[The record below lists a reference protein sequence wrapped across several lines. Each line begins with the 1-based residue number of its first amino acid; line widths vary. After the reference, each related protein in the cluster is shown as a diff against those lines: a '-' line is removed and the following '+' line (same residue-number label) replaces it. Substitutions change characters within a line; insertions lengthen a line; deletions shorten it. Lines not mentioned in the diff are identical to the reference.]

1 MSSPPALDFPSS
13 DMEDVA
19 MNDGTAAEQSM
30 PDAPPPGGN
39 LLFLPA
45 TPSAAGTPARQ
56 RYSNAP
62 DSTPL
67 RGVMARRALGMETPK
82 RTPLF
87 MRKKT
92 TITMS
97 ISFLLIDASLDD
109 SSPAKTPQRRVH
121 QPSDAP
127 LDSDPLDFPS

>member
-13 DMEDVA
+13 EMDDVE
-19 MNDGTAAEQSM
+19 MNDGAAEQSM
-30 PDAPPPGGN
+30 PDVPPPGN
-39 LLFLPA
+39 PLFLPA

-67 RGVMARRALGMETPK
+67 RGVIARRALGMQTPK

-87 MRKKT
+87 IRKKA
-92 TITMS
+92 MV
-97 ISFLLIDASLDD
+97 ISEIPLLIHAFFS
-109 SSPAKTPQRRVH
+109 
-121 QPSDAP
+121 
-127 LDSDPLDFPS
+127 

>member
-1 MSSPPALDFPSS
+1 MG
-13 DMEDVA
+13 
-19 MNDGTAAEQSM
+19 DGAAAEQSM
-30 PDAPPPGGN
+30 PDAPQPGN

-45 TPSAAGTPARQ
+45 TPSAAGTPAPQ

-67 RGVMARRALGMETPK
+67 RGVMARRALGMQTPK

-92 TITMS
+92 TLKL
-97 ISFLLIDASLDD
+97 SFL
-109 SSPAKTPQRRVH
+109 VVN
-121 QPSDAP
+121 
-127 LDSDPLDFPS
+127 

>member
-13 DMEDVA
+13 DLDDVD

-30 PDAPPPGGN
+30 PDAPPPGN

-56 RYSNAP
+56 RYSDAP
-62 DSTPL
+62 DGSPL
-67 RGVMARRALGMETPK
+67 RGVMARRALGMQTPK

-87 MRKKT
+87 MCKNTRYPNLN
-92 TITMS
+92 
-97 ISFLLIDASLDD
+97 FLVLD
-109 SSPAKTPQRRVH
+109 
-121 QPSDAP
+121 
-127 LDSDPLDFPS
+127 

>member
-1 MSSPPALDFPSS
+1 
-13 DMEDVA
+13 
-19 MNDGTAAEQSM
+19 MNDGAAAEQSM
-30 PDAPPPGGN
+30 PDAPPPGN
-39 LLFLPA
+39 PLFLPA

-67 RGVMARRALGMETPK
+67 RGVMARRALGMQTPK

-87 MRKKT
+87 IRKKPH
-92 TITMS
+92 ITVS
-97 ISFLLIDASLDD
+97 ISSLLIDASLADSSSPMAFPS
-109 SSPAKTPQRRVH
+109 SSPAKTPQRRVP

-127 LDSDPLDFPS
+127 ADSDPLDFPS